1 MKLGIWS
8 LGTAVSSER
17 LKAVERSTKE
27 PLIDLNKQKEKFKF
41 KCKKKK
47 RKKNE
52 LEKTWQWA
60 HDKQKSK
67 MLLQKKVPQA
77 MMMRIRGDANWTY

>member
-47 RKKNE
+47 KK
-52 LEKTWQWA
+52 
-60 HDKQKSK
+60 
-67 MLLQKKVPQA
+67 KK
-77 MMMRIRGDANWTY
+77 RT